1 MKKKALILTVISL
14 VFVLALTACGDDDTA
29 ESSESLAE
37 SAVESSV
44 DASET
49 EAITPS
55 ATPSPSPIATPTPT
69 EMPEET
75 SETIAS
81 NSGSDTQTTT
91 STTQETQSSAAQ
103 PASTE
108 ATPAATEHVHTWVTM
123 TGYTTETQTV
133 HHDGCYV
140 CGCCGATFNSADAV
154 NNHINNNTDCF
165 LSGAGYVGT
174 PGWDETVE
182 TQVPYTYEVCSECG
196 AVKENK
202 TKHNGAHPVPI

>member
-1 MKKKALILTVISL
+1 MKKKALIIAVISL

-55 ATPSPSPIATPTPT
+55 ATPTPSPTATLAPT

-75 SETIAS
+75 SETTTS
-81 NSGSDTQTTT
+81 NSGSDTQTTA

-123 TGYTTETQTV
+123 TGYTTETTTV
-133 HHDGCYV
+133 HHYSCN
-140 CGCCGATFNSADAV
+140 CCGATFDSADAV

-165 LSGAGYVGT
+165 LSGAGYDDWT
-174 PGWDETVE
+174 ETVE

-196 AVKENK
+196 AVKGN
-202 TKHNGAHPVPI
+202 

>member
-1 MKKKALILTVISL
+1 MKKKALIIAVISL

-49 EAITPS
+49 ESVTPS
-55 ATPSPSPIATPTPT
+55 VTPSPSPTATPTPT

-75 SETIAS
+75 SETTAS
-81 NSGSDTQTTT
+81 NSGSDTQTTA

-123 TGYTTETQTV
+123 TGYTTETQEV
-133 HHDGCYV
+133 EKFMCCD
-140 CGCCGATFNSADAV
+140 CGATFDSDAAA
-154 NNHINNNTDCF
+154 NDHMMNCEHY
-165 LSGAGYVGT
+165 SGYT
-174 PGWDETVE
+174 NYYETVE
-182 TQVPYTYEVCSECG
+182 VQVPYTYEVCSECG
-196 AVKENK
+196 AVKGN
-202 TKHNGAHPVPI
+202 

>member
-1 MKKKALILTVISL
+1 MKKKALIIAVISL

-55 ATPSPSPIATPTPT
+55 ATPTPSPTATLAPT

-75 SETIAS
+75 SETTAS
-81 NSGSDTQTTT
+81 NSGSDTQTTA
-91 STTQETQSSAAQ
+91 STTQETQSSEAQ

-123 TGYTTETQTV
+123 TGYTTETTTV
-133 HHDGCYV
+133 HHDGGSHEVFQC
-140 CGCCGATFNSADAV
+140 CDCGAQFTDPGAANAHVKDAD
-154 NNHINNNTDCF
+154 H
-165 LSGAGYVGT
+165 SGLVSWFESD

-182 TQVPYTYEVCSECG
+182 VQVPYTYEVCSECG
-196 AVKENK
+196 AVKGN
-202 TKHNGAHPVPI
+202 

>member
-1 MKKKALILTVISL
+1 MKKKALIIAVISL

-49 EAITPS
+49 ESVTPS
-55 ATPSPSPIATPTPT
+55 VTPSPSPTATPAPT

-75 SETIAS
+75 SETTAS

-108 ATPAATEHVHTWVTM
+108 ATTETEHVHTWVTM
-123 TGYTTETQTV
+123 TGYTTETTTV
-133 HHDGCYV
+133 HHDGEYV
-140 CGCCGATFNSADAV
+140 CGCCGATFNSESAV
-154 NNHINNNTDCF
+154 NNHINNSTDCF
-165 LSGAGYVGT
+165 LSGAGYSGS

-182 TQVPYTYEVCSECG
+182 VQVPYTYEVCSECG
-196 AVKENK
+196 AVKGN
-202 TKHNGAHPVPI
+202 

>member
-1 MKKKALILTVISL
+1 MKKKALIIAVISL

-55 ATPSPSPIATPTPT
+55 ATPTPSPTATPAPA

-75 SETIAS
+75 SETTAS
-81 NSGSDTQTTT
+81 NSGSDTQTTA
-91 STTQETQSSAAQ
+91 STTQETQSSEAQ

-123 TGYTTETQTV
+123 TGYTTETTTV
-133 HHDGCYV
+133 HHDGEYQCCY
-140 CGCCGATFNSADAV
+140 CGATFTTANAAAAHCMQSDECAG
-154 NNHINNNTDCF
+154 
-165 LSGAGYVGT
+165 SGYEGS

-182 TQVPYTYEVCSECG
+182 VQVPYTYEVCSECG
-196 AVKENK
+196 AVKGN
-202 TKHNGAHPVPI
+202 

>member
-1 MKKKALILTVISL
+1 MKKKALIIAVISL

-55 ATPSPSPIATPTPT
+55 ATPTPSPTATLAPT

-75 SETIAS
+75 SETTAS
-81 NSGSDTQTTT
+81 NSGSDTQTTA

-123 TGYTTETQTV
+123 TGYTTEATTV
-133 HHDGCYV
+133 HHDGCYS
-140 CGCCGATFNSADAV
+140 CDGCGATFTTAEAAAAHCMNGSDV
-154 NNHINNNTDCF
+154 CYG
-165 LSGAGYVGT
+165 SGYSGS

-182 TQVPYTYEVCSECG
+182 VQVPYTYEVCSECG
-196 AVKENK
+196 AVKGN
-202 TKHNGAHPVPI
+202 

>member
-1 MKKKALILTVISL
+1 MKKKALIIAVISL

-55 ATPSPSPIATPTPT
+55 ATPTPSPTATLAPT

-75 SETIAS
+75 SETTAS
-81 NSGSDTQTTT
+81 NSGSDTQTTA

-108 ATPAATEHVHTWVTM
+108 AAPAATEHVHTWVTM
-123 TGYTTETQTV
+123 TGYTTETTTV
-133 HHDGCYV
+133 HHDGSYSCD
-140 CGCCGATFNSADAV
+140 GCGATFTTAEAAAAHCMNGSDE
-154 NNHINNNTDCF
+154 CYG
-165 LSGAGYVGT
+165 SGYSGS

-182 TQVPYTYEVCSECG
+182 VQVPYTYEVCSECG
-196 AVKENK
+196 AVK
-202 TKHNGAHPVPI
+202 

>member
-1 MKKKALILTVISL
+1 MKKKALIIAVISL

-49 EAITPS
+49 ESVTPS
-55 ATPSPSPIATPTPT
+55 VTPTPSPTATPTPT

-75 SETIAS
+75 SETTAY

-108 ATPAATEHVHTWVTM
+108 ATTAATEHVHTWVTM
-123 TGYTTETQTV
+123 TGYTTETTTV
-133 HHDGCYV
+133 HHDGEYV
-140 CGCCGATFNSADAV
+140 CNGCGATFTSASAAADHCD
-154 NNHINNNTDCF
+154 NGSDTCYY
-165 LSGAGYVGT
+165 SGYTGR

-182 TQVPYTYEVCSECG
+182 VQVPYTYEVCSECG
-196 AVKENK
+196 AVKGN
-202 TKHNGAHPVPI
+202 